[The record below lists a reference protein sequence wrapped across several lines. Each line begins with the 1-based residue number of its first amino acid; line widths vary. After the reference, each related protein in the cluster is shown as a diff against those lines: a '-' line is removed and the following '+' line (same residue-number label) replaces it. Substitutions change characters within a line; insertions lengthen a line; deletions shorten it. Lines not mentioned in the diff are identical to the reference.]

1 MNDNQLPKP
10 TPPTPPGAPGA
21 VAPGAAPAPG
31 AVAPGVPSTPS
42 TITPATASPAAPAPG
57 VVTPP
62 AMPPA
67 TTPSAQP
74 TTPPAPSPGT
84 PPAAGQAGSQTGSQ
98 TETPPPSAMRQQS
111 QLKTPLPPTSL
122 SALSS
127 MTSTNLPEDR
137 NQTPEQP
144 AAPASS
150 RQGDIRAQAGLPNQ
164 PPTSPP
170 PPPKKDAPPEPAGDP
185 NSKTQPKLA
194 KAKSPL
200 MKYLP
205 FVIGGI
211 LVLALAAFA
220 AMRFLGGGSN
230 NSVTQDPAGGPGGTG
245 QGAPVQRTTI
255 EYWGLWEPDAVMREV
270 IADFETNNPGITVNY
285 VNQSHKDYRQRLET
299 AIASGNGPD
308 LFRYHATWVP
318 MLKEDLA
325 PIPSS
330 VISTADF
337 RQKYYPIASE
347 QLQSN
352 GQIVGIPAMYEG
364 LALLYNKEVLTSVNE
379 QPPQTWAELRILANK
394 LTVRSGNSITR
405 AGIALG
411 TTSNVDHFSD
421 ILAVLMLQNGADLT
435 APNSA
440 YTRDAL
446 LFYTNFA
453 KQDRVWDETL
463 PNSTVAFARGD
474 VAMIFAPSW
483 RIHEILVMNPDL
495 DIGVAPLP
503 LLGDD
508 KISWAT
514 YWAEGMSARS
524 TKKEAAA
531 KFLAHLTSADT
542 LRKFY
547 SAASATRAFGELYP
561 QPALATE
568 LADNEY
574 AAAYLQDAPNAK
586 SWYLSSN
593 THDNG
598 INDQMIKYYEDAI
611 NAIVKDGRG
620 ADEVLSTI
628 DQGTRQ
634 VLRQYN
640 ATAQ

>member
-1 MNDNQLPKP
+1 
-10 TPPTPPGAPGA
+10 
-21 VAPGAAPAPG
+21 
-31 AVAPGVPSTPS
+31 
-42 TITPATASPAAPAPG
+42 
-57 VVTPP
+57 
-62 AMPPA
+62 
-67 TTPSAQP
+67 
-74 TTPPAPSPGT
+74 
-84 PPAAGQAGSQTGSQ
+84 
-98 TETPPPSAMRQQS
+98 
-111 QLKTPLPPTSL
+111 
-122 SALSS
+122 

-137 NQTPEQP
+137 NENPEQP

-150 RQGDIRAQAGLPNQ
+150 RQGDIRAQVGLPNSPGA
-164 PPTSPP
+164 PPAPAV
-170 PPPKKDAPPEPAGDP
+170 KKDAAAPPGYP
-185 NSKTQPKLA
+185 NSKAQPKLA
-194 KAKSPL
+194 KTKNPL

-205 FVIGGI
+205 FVIGGV
-211 LVLALAAFA
+211 LVLALAIFA
-220 AMRFLGGGSN
+220 AMRFLGGGSSGG
-230 NSVTQDPAGGPGGTG
+230 SVTQNPAGSPDGTG
-245 QGAPVQRTTI
+245 GAPAQRTTI
-255 EYWGLWEPDAVMREV
+255 EYWGLWEPDAVMQEV
-270 IADFETNNPGITVNY
+270 IADFENNNPGITVNY

-318 MLKEDLA
+318 MLGEDLA

-337 RQKYYPIASE
+337 RQKYYPIASQ
-347 QLQSN
+347 QLQRN
-352 GQIVGIPAMYEG
+352 GQIVGIPAMYDG
-364 LALLYNKEVLTSVNE
+364 LALLYNKEVMTSVNE

-394 LTVRSGNSITR
+394 LTVRSGNTLTR

-474 VAMIFAPSW
+474 VVMIFAPSW

-503 LLGDD
+503 LLGDE
-508 KISWAT
+508 KISWAS

-531 KFLAHLTSADT
+531 KLLAHLTAADT

-547 SAASATRAFGELYP
+547 SAASETRAFGELYP
-561 QPALATE
+561 QPALANE
-568 LADNEY
+568 LVDNQY
-574 AAAYLQDAPNAK
+574 AAAYLQDAPTAQ

-611 NAIVKDGRG
+611 NAIVKDGKG
-620 ADEVLSTI
+620 ASDVLSTV

-640 ATAQ
+640 AAAQ